1 MTGRLGILG
10 GTFDPIHRGH
20 VDMASA
26 AQQALQL
33 TQVVVMTS
41 HVPPHRPAPV
51 ASAFHRFA
59 MVALAVAH
67 SSNWRASDAE
77 LRRDAPSYTSAT
89 LRSLI
94 ERGHRPRDL
103 FFILG
108 ADAFAEVASWK
119 DYPGLL
125 DLSHFAVVSRTNWP
139 VSEIPR
145 RFPEL
150 QSRIVMAPSDAA
162 LDRDPL
168 IFLIDAR
175 TADVSATAIRQ
186 RCERGQSIAGLVV
199 PAVQQHIA
207 RHGLY
212 SSGVAASD
220 ASPQAPDGAAGRL
233 HGEY

>member
-1 MTGRLGILG
+1 MTARTGILG

-20 VDMASA
+20 VDMARA
-26 AQQALQL
+26 AQHALQL
-33 TQVVVMTS
+33 TDVVVMTS

-59 MVALAVAH
+59 MVALAVAD
-67 SSNWRASDAE
+67 SDNWRASDAE

-89 LRSLI
+89 LRWLL
-94 ERGHRPRDL
+94 ERGHRPCDL

-125 DLSHFAVVSRTNWP
+125 DLSNFAVVSRTNWP

-150 QSRIVMAPSDAA
+150 QSRMAVAPFDAA

-186 RCERGQSIAGLVV
+186 RCEEGQSIAGLVV
-199 PAVQQHIA
+199 PAVQQHIE

-212 SSGVAASD
+212 SSGVAASRET
-220 ASPQAPDGAAGRL
+220 PDGAAGRL
-233 HGEY
+233 HGEH

>member
-1 MTGRLGILG
+1 MTARTGILG

-20 VDMASA
+20 VDMARA
-26 AQQALQL
+26 AQHALQL
-33 TQVVVMTS
+33 TEVVLMTS

-59 MVALAVAH
+59 MVALAVA
-67 SSNWRASDAE
+67 SADNWRASDAE

-89 LRSLI
+89 LQWLL
-94 ERGHRPRDL
+94 ERGHRPADL

-125 DLSHFAVVSRTNWP
+125 DLSHFAVVSRTNSP
-139 VSEIPR
+139 VTEIPE

-150 QSRIVMAPSDAA
+150 QSRMAVAPFDASLA
-162 LDRDPL
+162 RDPL
-168 IFLIDAR
+168 IFLIDAP

-186 RCERGQSIAGLVV
+186 RRERRQSIAGLVV
-199 PAVQQHIA
+199 PAVQQHIE

-220 ASPQAPDGAAGRL
+220 GSPETPGGAAGRM
-233 HGEY
+233 HGEH